1 MVSTWINE
9 SQADLAKA
17 RTDLALLNNEVP
29 AELSRCELTTVVT
42 DMFALVSGLS
52 TATLQTKAE
61 RYRDLGLRL
70 THHTTVEKWTPR

>member
-1 MVSTWINE
+1 VVSTWINE

-42 DMFALVSGLS
+42 DMSALVSGLS
-52 TATLQTKAE
+52 TATL
-61 RYRDLGLRL
+61 
-70 THHTTVEKWTPR
+70 